1 MKRHTR
7 NAIAAL
13 IAVAGLLATVVP
25 ANALGFLLPTRF
37 SAKKIEALAPY
48 VPQSSCQPTAKIGTA
63 SLMAYLQKRYPG
75 TGNDGIARA
84 CHIGG
89 RSEHKEGR
97 ALDWDVN
104 YNNPRQR
111 AQAEDFVN
119 WLLKRDKMGREFANA
134 RRLGVMYFIWDGRI
148 WSASEGTWR
157 KYSGASSHRD
167 HIHIS
172 LSWAGARGKTSF
184 WTGDVARTV
193 RPFVPGATPTA
204 APTTSTPTSTNAPQ
218 PAVSASP
225 SPSSTASSAVTSG
238 NGSEA
243 IPTQAPKQEDEIT
256 WYWERFGK

>member
-48 VPQSSCQPTAKIGTA
+48 VPQTSCQPTAKIGTA
-63 SLMAYLQKRYPG
+63 SLMAYLQKKYPG

-111 AQAEDFVN
+111 AQAEDFVQ

-184 WTGDVARTV
+184 WTGDVARTI
-193 RPFVPGATPTA
+193 RPFVPDATPTT
-204 APTTSTPTSTNAPQ
+204 APTSTPK
-218 PAVSASP
+218 PAVTASP
-225 SPSSTASSAVTSG
+225 SPSSTVTSE
-238 NGSEA
+238 NAEA
-243 IPTQAPKQEDEIT
+243 IPTQAPQQEDAIT